1 MTDTTSGR
9 LSGKAALVT
18 GSTSNI
24 GRAIAEAFAAEGAHV
39 VVSGRDRDRGA
50 EVVEGIRA
58 AGGRADFLAADLDG
72 SPEASRDL
80 AERAVAALGGRID
93 ILVNNAG
100 VYPGHDTAGTDGKT
114 FDQVYGVNVKA
125 PFFLTA
131 ALAPRMARAGGGA
144 IVNLGSWIARLGV
157 PLGALYSSTK
167 GAMETLT
174 RAWAAEFGPRGV
186 RVNAVSPGVV
196 LPPSPAGTEPHPGE
210 VMMKGTP
217 AGAVGTPEAIARAVV
232 WLASDEAAFV
242 HGTVVD
248 VDGGRTGVAVIAA

>member
-1 MTDTTSGR
+1 MGER
-9 LSGKAALVT
+9 LRNRTALVT

-24 GRAIAEAFAAEGAHV
+24 GQAIAEALAAEGAHV
-39 VVSGRDRDRGA
+39 VVSGRNRERGA
-50 EVVEGIRA
+50 QVVEGIRA
-58 AGGRADFLAADLDG
+58 SGGRADFVAADLDG
-72 SPEASRDL
+72 SAEAAQGL
-80 AERAVAALGGRID
+80 ARRARTALGGRID

-100 VYPGHDTAGTDGKT
+100 VYPAPGTTATDEKT
-114 FDQVYGVNVKA
+114 FDRVYAINVKA

-131 ALAPRMARAGGGA
+131 AVVPVMTESGGGVV
-144 IVNLGSWIARLGV
+144 INLGSWIARLGV

-174 RAWAAEFGPRGV
+174 RAWAAEFGPLGV
-186 RVNAVSPGVV
+186 RVNAISPGVIQ
-196 LPPSPAGTEPHPGE
+196 PPAPEGGEPHPGE
-210 VMMKGTP
+210 IMMKGTP
-217 AGAVGTPEAIARAVV
+217 AGRVGTPDAIAHAAV